1 MTFED
6 DVVIAQTEAGTF
18 SGVPDAAT
26 QSDFYSLS
34 LPQTRT
40 LQLVVRDESGS
51 VIGPPGIL
59 SRIPAQP
66 LGPRPR
72 PTSSGTIQLDLL
84 PDSANSIVFDSP
96 TPADG
101 TVFMWKTD
109 TFTLA
114 IAGNSSPT
122 IPGSPFSAMTATGDI
137 IMTDETATSPL
148 PSQTTAYSISFPVG
162 AMGAGGTAATGPQ
175 NFQWPWFDHV
185 PLGGISG
192 PTSRNIRYDLS
203 GTIADTFGNKYP
215 VLAASRK
222 YRIDVAQTKQVFV
235 AASIDSYMSATM
247 FAAAAVIAGFAA
259 AAAAA
264 SGVGWIAAAVA
275 AAIAAGFLAASA
287 YQTTLGQGQQSN
299 AADPPS
305 ADPEYAQ
312 LYPFTNQAGEKLPE
326 TEGLGNLRQF
336 IIACGT
342 VTQIF
347 PAISKTEGRI
357 LGARRA
363 NDTAGVGRQKEYLTR
378 LLQVM
383 SAAAARM
390 ASSANAAIQ
399 DIASQPITTGQLTE
413 ELATW
418 PARGIPGNIQE
429 KWSAAGLSPHEIGII
444 RNRLADPALRGR
456 VVDYRNHIK
465 SLSDHLTSAAVGVQD
480 EAQKFL
486 AI

>member
-1 MTFED
+1 MTFEGHD
-6 DVVIAQTEAGTF
+6 VIAQTEAGTF

-26 QSDFYSLS
+26 QSDFYSLF
-34 LPQTRT
+34 LPPTRT
-40 LQLVVRDESGS
+40 LNLIVKDESGN
-51 VIGPPGIL
+51 VIAPPDIHL
-59 SRIPAQP
+59 ELLRSRPI
-66 LGPRPR
+66 
-72 PTSSGTIQLDLL
+72 SSGTVQLDLV

-114 IAGNSSPT
+114 IAGQSSPT
-122 IPGSPFSAMTATGDI
+122 VPGSPFSAMTATGEI
-137 IMTDETATSPL
+137 IFTDETAMSPL

-162 AMGAGGTAATGPQ
+162 AMGAGGAAATGPQ

-203 GTIADTFGNKYP
+203 GTIVDTFGNKYP
-215 VLAASRK
+215 VLAASRT

-235 AASIDSYMSATM
+235 AASIDSYLSASM
-247 FAAAAVIAGFAA
+247 FAIMAVVAGIAA

-264 SGVGWIAAAVA
+264 SGVGAIAAAVA
-275 AAIAAGFLAASA
+275 AAVSAGFAAASA
-287 YQTTLGQGQQSN
+287 YQTTLGQGQQNN

-305 ADPEYAQ
+305 ADPDYAQ
-312 LYPFTNQAGEKLPE
+312 LYPFTNDAGEKLPE

-342 VTQIF
+342 VTQIY

-363 NDTAGVGRQKEYLTR
+363 NDTAGIGRQKEYLTQ

-383 SAAAARM
+383 SAAAAQL
-390 ASSANAAIQ
+390 APLVNPAIQ
-399 DIASQPITTGQLTE
+399 DITNQPITTGQLTE

-429 KWSAAGLSPHEIGII
+429 KWRAAGLSPGEIDII
-444 RNRLADPALRGR
+444 HNRLADPVLRGR

-465 SLSDHLTSAAVGVQD
+465 SLSEYLTSAAVGVQN